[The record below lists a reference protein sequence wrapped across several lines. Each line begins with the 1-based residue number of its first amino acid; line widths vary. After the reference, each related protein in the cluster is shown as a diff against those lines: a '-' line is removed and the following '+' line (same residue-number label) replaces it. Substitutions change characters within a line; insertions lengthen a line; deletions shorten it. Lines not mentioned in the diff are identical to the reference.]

1 MTRVTRWARMTN
13 RRRAVSFPETR
24 LVTCFR
30 GGVQIQHPREAF
42 VSEAARESERLV
54 EISSF

>member
-1 MTRVTRWARMTN
+1 MAN
-13 RRRAVSFPETR
+13 RRRAANFPETR

-30 GGVQIQHPREAF
+30 GLVKIQRSREAL

>member
-1 MTRVTRWARMTN
+1 MAN
-13 RRRAVSFPETR
+13 RRQAVSFPETR
-24 LVTCFR
+24 LVTCFH
-30 GGVQIQHPREAF
+30 GGVQIQRPQEAL